1 MTVILFLAVLV
12 VLVIVH
18 EFGHFS
24 VAKLF
29 GMRVDEFGVGF
40 PPRIGAVR
48 RGETDYT
55 LNLLPFGGFV
65 RIFGEDPAEEVGGP
79 DAARSFARGS
89 KIAQASVLVAGV
101 AANILFAWAAFSVG
115 FVVGMPTAASDTRFG
130 IPTDVRL
137 TVTGVLPDS
146 PAARAGLRSGDAV
159 LALAAGGAVLEHPT
173 PESVVSFL
181 GAQESKTAI
190 LSIERGGLAM
200 SVDVQPVS
208 GLFPAE
214 PEKVGIGISM
224 GEVGTVTLSPAAALV
239 AGGGLTLSTLKGIT
253 LGLGTFFM
261 QALSLS
267 ADLSTVAGPV
277 GIATMVGDA
286 SALGF
291 VYLLTFAAF
300 ISLNLAVINLIP
312 FPALDGG
319 RLLFVAIEAVTRR
332 TVPLRAFR
340 LMNIVGFGLLIA
352 LMVVVTY
359 HDIARL
365 VA

>member
-12 VLVIVH
+12 ALVIVH
-18 EFGHFS
+18 ELGHFA

-29 GMRVDEFGVGF
+29 RMRVDEFGVGF
-40 PPRIGAVR
+40 PPRLASLW
-48 RGETDYT
+48 RGETEYS

-65 RIFGEDPAEEVGGP
+65 RIFGEDPAAEVMGP
-79 DAARSFARGS
+79 DAERSFARGT
-89 KIAQASVLVAGV
+89 KIAQASVLIAGV
-101 AANILFAWAAFSVG
+101 AANVLFAWLLFSVG
-115 FVVGMPTAASDTRFG
+115 FIAGMPTAAHDTRFG
-130 IPTDVRL
+130 APADVRL
-137 TVTGVLPDS
+137 AVTGVLPDS
-146 PAARAGLRSGDAV
+146 PAARAGLRSGDNI
-159 LALAAGGAVLEHPT
+159 LALEAGAMTLERPT
-173 PESVVSFL
+173 PESVMSFL
-181 GAQESKTAI
+181 GAQELKTAT
-190 LSIERGGLAM
+190 LSIERSGTTM
-200 SVDVQPVS
+200 SVHVQPIV

-214 PEKVGIGISM
+214 PKKVGIGISM
-224 GEVGTVTLSPAAALV
+224 GEVGEVVLPPHRALI
-239 AGGGLTLSTLKGIT
+239 AGGVLTFSTFKDIT
-253 LGLGTFFM
+253 LGLGTFFL

-267 ADLSTVAGPV
+267 ADLSSIAGPV

-291 VYLLTFAAF
+291 VHLLVFAAF

-319 RLLFVAIEAVTRR
+319 RLLFVGIEAVTRR

-340 LMNIVGFGLLIA
+340 LMNVIGFGLLIA